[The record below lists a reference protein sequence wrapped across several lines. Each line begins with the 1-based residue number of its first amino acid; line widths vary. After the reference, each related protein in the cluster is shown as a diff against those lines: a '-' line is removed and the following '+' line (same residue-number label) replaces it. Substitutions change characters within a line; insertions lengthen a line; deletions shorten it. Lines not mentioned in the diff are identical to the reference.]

1 MFELIPWRR
10 TERDVFDLLRSEFE
24 DMWDPFFGHWPR
36 LRLTER
42 FCPCVD
48 VSETEKELVVKA
60 EIPGMDAKDVDIT
73 LENRVLSIKGEKKQE
88 KEEKDEHY
96 RRTERCYGSF
106 TKNLRLPYEVEQD
119 KIKADYKD
127 GVLTIKLPKTEKAKE
142 KHIKISTN

>member
-10 TERDVFDLLRSEFE
+10 AERDVFDLLRSEFE

-48 VSETEKELVVKA
+48 VSETEKDMIIKA
-60 EIPGMDAKDVDIT
+60 EIPGIDAKDIDIT
-73 LENRVLSIKGEKKQE
+73 LKDGLLSIKGEKKQE

-96 RRTERCYGSF
+96 RRTERYYGSF
-106 TKNLRLPYEVEQD
+106 TRNLRLPYEVEED
-119 KIKADYKD
+119 KIKADYKE
-127 GVLTIKLPKTEKAKE
+127 GVLTIKVPKTEKAKE
-142 KHIKISTN
+142 KHIKISIN